1 VLLLVALTQQQLER
15 TMLRCLLLLLLS
27 LTADGARVKRVK
39 AGMKYKEHDAVHI
52 VVNKVG

>member
-1 VLLLVALTQQQLER
+1 MQQLLER
-15 TMLRCLLLLLLS
+15 TMLRCLVLLLLS